1 MIRAVRFSIRDFE
14 QLSDYN
20 ACEQLQMEVWSF
32 PPSEAVPAMHLVAL
46 HHFGG
51 VCIGAFD
58 GDRMVGFVCGFTA
71 IVRGSVFHHSHMLA
85 VLSEYREEGLGEK
98 LKWAQRERVRRQGL
112 ALINW
117 TFDPLQAPNAN
128 LNINRL
134 RAIARKY
141 RVNLYGESD
150 SPLHG
155 GIPTDRFEAEW
166 SLESQSVIDAE
177 CGDYPDWTGWEG
189 LPRVNPTVSSA
200 SGLLTTSGEELR
212 LDLEEPIVLVEIP
225 RTITDVMS
233 KDKELALD
241 WRLTT
246 RRIFQVLF
254 ERGYVVR
261 AVHRKGAS
269 AFYRLEAEEASV
281 D

>member
-1 MIRAVRFSIRDFE
+1 MIRVVHFSIRDFE
-14 QLSDYN
+14 QFSDYD
-20 ACEQLQMEVWSF
+20 ACERLQVEVWRV
-32 PPSEAVPAMHLVAL
+32 PPSEAVPAIHLVAL

-51 VCIGAFD
+51 VCVGAFD
-58 GDRMVGFVCGFTA
+58 GDRMVGFVYGFTA
-71 IVRGSVFHHSHMLA
+71 IVQGSVFHHSHMLA
-85 VLSEYREEGLGEK
+85 VLSGYRGEGLGEK

-141 RVNLYGESD
+141 RVNLYGRSD
-150 SPLHG
+150 SWLHG

-166 SLESQSVIDAE
+166 PLESPSVIDAE
-177 CGDYPDWTGWEG
+177 RSDYPDWTGWED
-189 LPRVNPTVSSA
+189 LPRVNSTVPSA
-200 SGLLTTSGEELR
+200 SGLLMNSNEELR
-212 LDLEEPIVLVEIP
+212 LDLAEPIVLVEIP
-225 RTITDVMS
+225 SRITDVMS
-233 KDKELALD
+233 KDKELALG

-246 RRIFQVLF
+246 RRIFQVYF

-261 AVHRKGAS
+261 AVHRKGGR
-269 AFYRLEAEEASV
+269 AFYRLEEEKVSV